1 MDENYLWEDK
11 PELNITPLVDIML
24 VLLAILMVTTPTI
37 VYQEDI
43 TLPKGSKTSKKV
55 QDNTLD
61 IRIDKRK
68 KIYIKNNTYE
78 YKAFPDSFNLLS
90 KQYSKKDTTIFIRA
104 DKDLSYETIMYILK
118 SVKEAGFSKIS
129 LVTNG

>member
-1 MDENYLWEDK
+1 MWDDR

-43 TLPKGSKTSKKV
+43 ALPKGTRNVKKV
-55 QDNTLD
+55 ADNM
-61 IRIDKRK
+61 IEVRIDKAK
-68 KIYIKNNTYE
+68 KIYIKDKTYQ
-78 YKAFPDSFNLLS
+78 YATFPDSFNLIA
-90 KQYSKKDTTIFIRA
+90 KQYNKKDTTIFIRA
-104 DKDLSYETIMYILK
+104 DKNLKYENIMYVLK
-118 SVKEAGFSKIS
+118 SVREAGFIKIS

>member
-1 MDENYLWEDK
+1 MDENLFDDK

-43 TLPKGSKTSKKV
+43 TLPKGTKSVKQV
-55 QDNTLD
+55 ADNM
-61 IRIDKRK
+61 IEVRIDKAK
-68 KIYIKNNTYE
+68 TIYIKDKTYQ
-78 YKAFPDSFNLLS
+78 YATFPDSFNLIS
-90 KQYSKKDTTIFIRA
+90 KQYNKKETSVFIRA
-104 DKDLSYETIMYILK
+104 DKNLKYENVMFVLK

>member
-1 MDENYLWEDK
+1 MGENMWDDR
-11 PELNITPLVDIML
+11 PEPNITPLVDIML

-43 TLPKGSKTSKKV
+43 TLPKGTRNVKKV
-55 QDNTLD
+55 ADNM
-61 IRIDKRK
+61 IEVRIDKAR
-68 KIYIKNNTYE
+68 KIYIKDKTYQ
-78 YKAFPDSFNLLS
+78 YATFPDSFNLIS
-90 KQYSKKDTTIFIRA
+90 KQYNKKETSVFIRA
-104 DKDLSYETIMYILK
+104 DKNLKYENVMFVLK